1 MTGGVAAPP
10 SSGEPFVASTVAPLT
25 PAPVTRER
33 LVALDVF
40 RGATIAGMLL
50 VNNPGSWG
58 AIYPPLAHAPWH
70 GWTPTDLI
78 FPFFLFIV
86 GVTTHLS
93 LSARRERGDSDGLLL
108 RQILKRG
115 ALIYLFGLLLN
126 AFPFFDPEP
135 GRAWASIIDRF
146 GISPSSHEPIVDTI
160 RLLGVLQRIAIV
172 YVFTGLIWLY
182 ASPRAQRWIFAAAL
196 LGYWAV
202 MTLVPVP
209 GEGAIGAELLD
220 EPSRNLAA
228 WLDRAVLGA
237 GHIYRGTRTYDPE
250 GILSTIPAIGTAL
263 LGVFAAGWIRTQRAL
278 SERIATLYAG
288 GAILMVLGLMWNWV
302 FPINKQLWTSSYVLF
317 TGGMAAVALAT
328 CLFLIDLKGS
338 RWWTKPFVIYG
349 VNPMIAFVGSGM
361 MARLIYSLW
370 RVPNG
375 EGGYMSVQSW
385 VYRHWYLSW
394 IPEPKAASLAF
405 AVTFVLV
412 WLAILAVLYR
422 RRIFFKV

>member
-1 MTGGVAAPP
+1 MTGTVAERSFDTPVITTVAAPP
-10 SSGEPFVASTVAPLT
+10 PQ
-25 PAPVTRER
+25 TRER

-58 AIYPPLAHAPWH
+58 SIYPPLAHAAWH

-93 LSARRERGDSDGLLL
+93 LTARRERGDGDGALL
-108 RQILKRG
+108 RQVLKRG

-135 GRAWASIIDRF
+135 GRAWASIVDRF
-146 GISPSSHEPIVDTI
+146 GISSSSHEPIIDTI

-172 YVFTGLIWLY
+172 YICAGLIWLY
-182 ASPRAQRWIFAAAL
+182 TSARTQRWL
-196 LGYWAV
+196 LAYFLVGYWAL

-209 GEGAIGAELLD
+209 GEGGVLGAALLD
-220 EPSRNLAA
+220 EPARNLAA
-228 WLDRAVLGA
+228 WLDRLVLGT
-237 GHIYRGTRTYDPE
+237 GHLYSGTRTYDPE

-263 LGVFAAGWIRTQRAL
+263 LGIFAARWIRQERPLA
-278 SERIATLYAG
+278 ERISALYAG
-288 GAILMVLGLMWNWV
+288 GAIAMVIGLVWNWV
-302 FPINKQLWTSSYVLF
+302 FPINKQLWTSSYVMF
-317 TGGMAAVALAT
+317 TGGMAAVTLAT
-328 CLFLIDLKGS
+328 CLWLIDFRGS

-349 VNPMIAFVGSGM
+349 MNPMIAFVGSGM

-375 EGGYMSVQSW
+375 EGGYTSVQSW
-385 VYRHWYLSW
+385 VYRNVYLSW
-394 IPEPKAASLAF
+394 ISEPRAASLAF

-412 WLAILAVLYR
+412 WLGILALFYR

>member
-1 MTGGVAAPP
+1 MTGGIAERPLAPPAVETTVAAPP
-10 SSGEPFVASTVAPLT
+10 PAS
-25 PAPVTRER
+25 RER
-33 LVALDVF
+33 LLALDVF

-58 AIYPPLAHAPWH
+58 AIYPPLAHASWH

-93 LSARRERGDSDGLLL
+93 LSARRDRGDGDSALLA
-108 RQILKRG
+108 QILKRG

-135 GRAWASIIDRF
+135 GRGWASMFSRF
-146 GISPSSHEPIVDTI
+146 GISPVTHEPILETV
-160 RLLGVLQRIAIV
+160 RLLGVLQRIALV
-172 YVFTGLIWLY
+172 YVCTGLIWLY
-182 ASPRAQRWIFAAAL
+182 TSMRTQKWIFAGLL
-196 LGYWAV
+196 LGYWAM
-202 MTLVPVP
+202 MTLIPVP
-209 GEGAIGAELLD
+209 GETAIGAALLD
-220 EPSRNLAA
+220 EPGRNLSA
-228 WLDRAVLGA
+228 WLDRLVLGE
-237 GHIYRGTRTYDPE
+237 HIYRGTRTYDPE
-250 GILSTIPAIGTAL
+250 GILSTLPAIGTAM
-263 LGVFAAGWIRTQRAL
+263 LGVFAATWIRRDQPLT
-278 SERIATLYAG
+278 ERISTLFAG
-288 GAILMVLGLMWNWV
+288 GSIAMVIGLVWNWV
-302 FPINKQLWTSSYVLF
+302 FPINKLLWTSSYVMF

-328 CLFLIDLKGS
+328 CLWLIDLRGS

-361 MARLIYSLW
+361 MARLIYTLW

-385 VYRHWYLSW
+385 VFRNVYSSW
-394 IPEPKAASLAF
+394 IGEPRLASLAF
-405 AVTFVLV
+405 AVSFVVV
-412 WLAILAVLYR
+412 WLGILSVLYR

>member
-1 MTGGVAAPP
+1 MTGSVAERPLEAPATTTTVAAPP
-10 SSGEPFVASTVAPLT
+10 LI
-25 PAPVTRER
+25 TRER
-33 LVALDVF
+33 LIALDVF

-58 AIYPPLAHAPWH
+58 AIYPPLAHAAWH

-93 LSARRERGDSDGLLL
+93 LSSRRERGDTDSALL

-135 GRAWASIIDRF
+135 GRAWASAIERF
-146 GISPSSHEPIVDTI
+146 GISPVSHEPIVDTI
-160 RLLGVLQRIAIV
+160 RLLGVLQRIALV
-172 YVFTGLIWLY
+172 YTFTGLIWLY
-182 ASPRAQRWIFAAAL
+182 TSIRTQKWIVAGLL
-196 LGYWAV
+196 LGYWAL

-209 GEGAIGAELLD
+209 GENAIGAALLN
-220 EPSRNLAA
+220 EPGRNLSA
-228 WLDRAVLGA
+228 WLDRLVLGD
-237 GHIYRGTRTYDPE
+237 HIYRGTRTYDPE
-250 GILSTIPAIGTAL
+250 GILSTLPAIATAM
-263 LGVFAAGWIRTQRAL
+263 LGVFAATWIRCERPLT
-278 SERIATLYAG
+278 ERISTLYAG
-288 GAILMVLGLMWNWV
+288 GAIAMVIGLMWHWA
-302 FPINKQLWTSSYVLF
+302 FPINKQLWTSSYVMF
-317 TGGMAAVALAT
+317 TGGMAAVTLAT
-328 CLFLIDLKGS
+328 CLFLIDLRGS

-375 EGGYMSVQSW
+375 EGGFMSVQSW
-385 VYRHWYLSW
+385 VYRNLYLSW
-394 IPEPKAASLAF
+394 IGAPRLASLAF
-405 AVTFVLV
+405 AVTFVLF
-412 WLAILAVLYR
+412 WLGILTLLYR

>member
-1 MTGGVAAPP
+1 MTGGVAERSFDAP
-10 SSGEPFVASTVAPLT
+10 SVTSTVAP
-25 PAPVTRER
+25 PPPVTRER

-58 AIYPPLAHAPWH
+58 AIYPPLAHAAWH
-70 GWTPTDLI
+70 GWTPTDVI

-93 LSARRERGDSDGLLL
+93 LSARRDRGDSDGALLK
-108 RQILKRG
+108 QVLKRG

-126 AFPFFDPEP
+126 AFPFFDPVP
-135 GRAWASIIDRF
+135 GRAWASIVERF
-146 GISPSSHEPIVDTI
+146 GISPVSHEPIVDTI
-160 RLLGVLQRIAIV
+160 RLLGVLQRIGLV
-172 YVFTGLIWLY
+172 YICVGLIWLY
-182 ASPRAQRWIFAAAL
+182 TSLRAQRWILATFL
-196 LGYWAV
+196 LGYWAL

-209 GEGAIGAELLD
+209 GEGAIGAALLD
-220 EPSRNLAA
+220 EPGRDLSA
-228 WLDRAVLGA
+228 WIDRLVLGV

-250 GILSTIPAIGTAL
+250 GLLSTIPAIGTAM
-263 LGVFAAGWIRTQRAL
+263 LGVFAATWIRCDRPLT
-278 SERIATLYAG
+278 ERISTLYAG
-288 GAILMVLGLMWNWV
+288 GAIAMVLGLVWNWA
-302 FPINKQLWTSSYVLF
+302 FPINKQLWTSSYVMF
-317 TGGMAAVALAT
+317 TGGMAAVTLAT
-328 CLFLIDLKGS
+328 CLWLIDFRGS

-385 VYRHWYLSW
+385 VYRNLYLSW
-394 IPEPKAASLAF
+394 IPEPRAASLAF
-405 AVTFVLV
+405 AVTFVLL
-412 WLAILAVLYR
+412 WLGILTILYR

>member
-1 MTGGVAAPP
+1 MTGGVAERSSDAPP
-10 SSGEPFVASTVAPLT
+10 VTTTVA
-25 PAPVTRER
+25 APPPIARER

-58 AIYPPLAHAPWH
+58 AIYPPLAHAAWH

-93 LSARRERGDSDGLLL
+93 LSARRERGDSDGKLL
-108 RQILKRG
+108 RQVLKRG

-135 GRAWASIIDRF
+135 GRAWASLVDRF
-146 GISPSSHEPIVDTI
+146 GISPVSHEPIVDTI
-160 RLLGVLQRIAIV
+160 RLLGVLQRIGLV
-172 YVFTGLIWLY
+172 YICVGLIWLY
-182 ASPRAQRWIFAAAL
+182 TSMKTQRWLFAAFL
-196 LGYWAV
+196 LGYWAL

-209 GEGAIGAELLD
+209 GEGAIGAALLD
-220 EPSRNLAA
+220 QPGRDLSA
-228 WLDRAVLGA
+228 WIDRLVLGA

-250 GILSTIPAIGTAL
+250 GLLSTIPAIGTAM
-263 LGVFAAGWIRTQRAL
+263 LGVFAASWVRCERPLA
-278 SERIATLYAG
+278 ERISTLYAG
-288 GAILMVLGLMWNWV
+288 GAIAMVIGLMWNWV
-302 FPINKQLWTSSYVLF
+302 FPINKQLWTSSYVMF
-317 TGGMAAVALAT
+317 TGGMAAVTLAT
-328 CLFLIDLKGS
+328 CLWLIDFRGS

-370 RVPNG
+370 KVPNG
-375 EGGYMSVQSW
+375 EGGYTSIQSW
-385 VYRHWYLSW
+385 IYRNLYLSW
-394 IPEPKAASLAF
+394 ITAPQAASLAF
-405 AVTFVLV
+405 AVTFVLF
-412 WLAILAVLYR
+412 WLGILTILYR